1 MWFTYEQV
9 PLPTLSAVV
18 SDGGGGTEEVD
29 WAASRE
35 RTRLQKGRSQVKLLL
50 HLWVQTLPCRHHAGL
65 LPPRLGCVVLCQH
78 MPRCISTDASAPAAT
93 ARPLSSRNTHC
104 GLWDRNLCQ
113 CHAGCVSQQPRME
126 WAKQTQPWSIPLVF
140 PLYFQD
146 TASEALIQRRR
157 LNITRL
163 EMNRRPVQRA
173 TCPQGTVCRG
183 KPGQRSS
190 EKSEKEKGREKNN
203 T

>member
-1 MWFTYEQV
+1 MWWFTYEQV

-18 SDGGGGTEEVD
+18 SDGGWGGTEEVD

-35 RTRLQKGRSQVKLLL
+35 RTHHQKGRSQVKLLP
-50 HLWVQTLPCRHHAGL
+50 HLWVQTLPCQRHAGL

-78 MPRCISTDASAPAAT
+78 MPRCISTDASAPAAA

-126 WAKQTQPWSIPLVF
+126 RAKQTQPWSIPLVF
-140 PLYFQD
+140 HCFSGHGERSPDPEAAFKHYQIRNESQ
-146 TASEALIQRRR
+146 ANSESHLSSRNCLQRQ
-157 LNITRL
+157 TRT
-163 EMNRRPVQRA
+163 E
-173 TCPQGTVCRG
+173 
-183 KPGQRSS
+183 
-190 EKSEKEKGREKNN
+190 EFREKQEREREGK
-203 T
+203 